1 MAGRR
6 NKTIILIGGHSF
18 TLDLIVQLRWRQSEK
33 MVVGTTINSLLLVDD
48 IGALDGDHLEVAR
61 FLHPGKLLA
70 RTSPREAE
78 VPRGAPG
85 EDEQDPHAG
94 SCQNYKRQIGYKQ

>member
-1 MAGRR
+1 MAYA
-6 NKTIILIGGHSF
+6 
-18 TLDLIVQLRWRQSEK
+18 LDLIVQLRRRQGEK
-33 MVVGTTINSLLLVDD
+33 VVVGTTINSLLLVDD
-48 IGALDGDHLEVAR
+48 IGALDGEHLEVAR

-70 RTSPREAE
+70 RGSPRETE
-78 VPRGAPG
+78 VPGGAPG